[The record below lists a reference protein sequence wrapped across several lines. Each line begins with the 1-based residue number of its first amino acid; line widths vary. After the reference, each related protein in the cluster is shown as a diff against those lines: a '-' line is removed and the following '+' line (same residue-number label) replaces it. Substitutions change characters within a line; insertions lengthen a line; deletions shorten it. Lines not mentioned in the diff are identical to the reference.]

1 MDPVNFGFLWK
12 NQIYRRGR
20 IVGKTLFAQVMYRFL
35 YRNDQGKIIPFHTIA
50 DSFAEAISNFIE
62 TTGKKEQNI
71 ESITYIF

>member
-1 MDPVNFGFLWK
+1 
-12 NQIYRRGR
+12 
-20 IVGKTLFAQVMYRFL
+20 MYRFL
-35 YRNDQGKIIPFHTIA
+35 YRNDQNKIIPFHTIA